1 MSQARRF
8 CWQATDHRFTRLSS
22 SRLVLLQI
30 REDLLQLLLPY
41 LLAGLGKGSSTEYR
55 LATYMIAAQLSSC
68 TRLSD
73 AFISGQSYCRVLFV
87 CECSWAVALLDTPAL
102 LRGCVA

>member
-1 MSQARRF
+1 ML
-8 CWQATDHRFTRLSS
+8 TRISS

-73 AFISGQSYCRVLFV
+73 AFISGQSQCRVLFS
-87 CECSWAVALLDTPAL
+87 CKCTWAVVLLDRPAFL
-102 LRGCVA
+102 